1 MAIEINVQQ
10 NEVHVLLEGKIYV
23 EDAAVLR
30 EKLLELLEQGQSRF
44 VFHLHNL
51 SYIDSSG
58 LGVLVAIHK
67 KALERNGKIV
77 VKGLQGAVKELFLLT
92 RLNKVFEIL
101 D

>member
-1 MAIEINVQQ
+1 MSIEIKVQQ
-10 NEVHVLLEGKIYV
+10 HEVQVLLEGKIYV

-30 EKLLELLEQGQSRF
+30 EKLFEQIEQGQSHF
-44 VFHLHNL
+44 TFNLYNL

-67 KALERNGKIV
+67 KAMERNGGIV

-92 RLNKVFEIL
+92 RLNKVFKII